1 VRTVDLGNGAQVVP
15 QAKLARM
22 TWRTHEW
29 ISRAEEEDIP
39 IDVICSPVPVRRT
52 EMIQAAIE
60 RGAGIDVGK
69 KWLAVCI
76 MVGPLEAE
84 PRTETRRFGTNVAD
98 LEQLRDWFRE
108 EGITHAV
115 MESTGSY
122 WKPVFNILEEAVTV
136 YLANPHQVKPRKGHK
151 TDNKDGHWLAHLLRH
166 AMIQPSFIPPR
177 GIRELRDLTRRRKKL
192 IGAGTSEKNRIQKV
206 LEDANVKLGN
216 VLSDLFG
223 VSGQLMLEALLDG
236 KAGPQEIAQMAKR
249 RARKKIP
256 ELVAALEQH
265 RMSDHHRQMMRYS
278 VQHMEL
284 LERQIAQLD
293 EAIAAK
299 IREIGLEKQWELLQ
313 SIPGLQASSSAT
325 ILAETGGDMRQFG
338 DERNLSSWGGVCPGN
353 NRSAGKN
360 KSSHTNKGNP
370 WLRSALTECAQG
382 ASKKKNCFLKDK
394 FWRITTKHGG
404 KRAPAVI
411 AVAHNLLQFVFLV
424 LSTGQPYK
432 ERTATPL
439 AAPQRERMIRHHIRR
454 LGKLG
459 MAVGQRGP
467 APRPRRRTT
476 TAKGAAT
483 VVASTSP

>member
-1 VRTVDLGNGAQVVP
+1 
-15 QAKLARM
+15 M
-22 TWRTHEW
+22 
-29 ISRAEEEDIP
+29 
-39 IDVICSPVPVRRT
+39 
-52 EMIQAAIE
+52 
-60 RGAGIDVGK
+60 
-69 KWLAVCI
+69 
-76 MVGPLEAE
+76 
-84 PRTETRRFGTNVAD
+84 
-98 LEQLRDWFRE
+98 
-108 EGITHAV
+108 
-115 MESTGSY
+115 
-122 WKPVFNILEEAVTV
+122 KPVFNILEEAVTV

-284 LERQIAQLD
+284 RERQIAQLD